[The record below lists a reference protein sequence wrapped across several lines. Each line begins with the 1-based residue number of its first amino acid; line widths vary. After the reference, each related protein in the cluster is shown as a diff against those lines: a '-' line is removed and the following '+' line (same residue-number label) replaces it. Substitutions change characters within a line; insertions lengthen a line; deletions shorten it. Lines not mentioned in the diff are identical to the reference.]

1 MDRAFF
7 GSQRVSLRHVGH
19 VRLKRPWLSRAE
31 TSVALTVLVSN
42 LYDGGEIANFGAL
55 VLDRYRYKSLHVV
68 FVF

>member
-1 MDRAFF
+1 MDGAFF
-7 GSQRVSLRHVGH
+7 GSQRVSLRHVGQ

-42 LYDGGEIANFGAL
+42 LYDGGKIANFGAL